1 MKNIGQSLKEK
12 LLLTDEDMPLLLQG
26 DFANLM
32 KQNREGAVRVSIC
45 YASLLLALLI
55 FLGLFSLVGVLFKMF
70 LSVLIFGLL
79 GFVAY
84 SVGEENV
91 VKATKYPAFSYFLVF
106 LFGVMTFSM
115 IHSVMSDGGFLSF
128 LCVIVIVGG
137 IFGGFYLMREKA
149 KARGYTYIQLTLIGL
164 VLTSFLLSFQSAFVQ
179 MGTEHEIKVH
189 KQRVELQRAREA
201 EKMKDLLS
209 ESKACTNEE
218 DCKKAN
224 TKKNTYY
231 QQYEEEAQNS
241 CENAVAREL
250 PGRFEWTVGKNDYKF
265 DRFQVDVVNDK
276 ITLFGDK
283 AQLIETGNIKIKVNY
298 TCTYDTKK
306 RITSASY
313 HK

>member
-1 MKNIGQSLKEK
+1 MKNVGQSLKK
-12 LLLTDEDMPLLLQG
+12 ILLLTDDDIPLLLQG
-26 DFANLM
+26 DFGNLM
-32 KQNREGAVRVSIC
+32 KQNKEGAIRVSIC

-70 LSVLIFGLL
+70 LSVAIFGLL

-115 IHSVMSDGGFLSF
+115 VHSVLSDGGFLSF
-128 LCVIVIVGG
+128 LCVLVVVGG
-137 IFGGFYLMREKA
+137 VGGCFYLLRDKA
-149 KARGYTYIQLTLIGL
+149 KAKGYSSIQLALIGL
-164 VLTSFLLSFQSAFVQ
+164 IITSFLLSFQSAFVQ
-179 MGTEHEIKVH
+179 MSEEHDIKVQ
-189 KQRVELQRAREA
+189 KQRIELKRAREA

-231 QQYEEEAQNS
+231 QEYEEEAQNV
-241 CENAVAREL
+241 CESSVAKEF

-283 AQLIETGNIKIKVNY
+283 AQLIESGNIKIKVSYN
-298 TCTYDTKK
+298 CTYDTKK
-306 RITSASY
+306 RIAKASY